1 VFALSRM
8 GGDEDV
14 LIQSP
19 TALSVLMKLLQGNEW
34 DLYTVIKSTILHI
47 GNRSLPF
54 LVSFEKL

>member
-1 VFALSRM
+1 MFALSRM

-34 DLYTVIKSTILHI
+34 VLYTVIKSRILHI

>member
-1 VFALSRM
+1 M